1 VSTVPR
7 HSEEELR
14 QQWAFLDA
22 LVDRQASSLRAGSQ
36 DPEEE
41 DLPPVVAPAE
51 TTYLEEIS
59 TLTRRVSTLESE
71 RTTLLRRLDLA
82 EEARMASEEARE
94 AAEAGRVAAEHA
106 LAAARVDAEDIRI
119 AQGLPAAEVAREPD
133 HDIVLETPSTEP
145 SPLAVEPAAE
155 EPPATAAEPAP
166 VVTREEPPVAVG
178 TVVSPEEP
186 QIAVATV
193 VSPEWPPVAVA
204 TVAAEKPIPV
214 ADAVAVSEP
223 QVVTPQERA
232 TATVAPSK
240 PRRKTWWQR
249 LRG

>member
-1 VSTVPR
+1 MSTVPR

-119 AQGLPAAEVAREPD
+119 AQRLPAAEVAREPD

-178 TVVSPEEP
+178 TV
-186 QIAVATV
+186 
-193 VSPEWPPVAVA
+193 
-204 TVAAEKPIPV
+204 AAEKPIPV

-223 QVVTPQERA
+223 QVATPQERA